1 MGVAG
6 GPILVWGA
14 GAIGGTIGAHLVRA
28 GADVTFVDRD
38 RDHVAAMQAKGLA
51 IEGPIA
57 AFTVPARAVTAEAL
71 EGRFARILLCVKAQD
86 TEAACG
92 ALAPHLAEDGYVV
105 SAQNGLNEIAIAAI
119 LGEAR
124 TIGCFVNFGAD
135 YLEPGLIHYAGRGS
149 VVVGEI
155 DGSETERL
163 RALHRLLLGF
173 EERAVL
179 TRNIWGYL
187 WGKLAYGAMLIATA
201 LTNASIADCLAS
213 ERHRRLFVALA
224 REPLA
229 VAAARGV
236 VPEAFDGFDP
246 AAFRPGMSEAAALE
260 SLDRLVAFNRR
271 SAKSHSG
278 IWRDLAVR
286 KRRTETE
293 VQLGPVVALGRQ
305 HGVATPLLA
314 RLIELI
320 RDIEAGRRP
329 QGWEALDLLGEAVP
343 A

>member
-1 MGVAG
+1 MGLGG

-28 GADVTFVDRD
+28 GEDVTFVDRD
-38 RDHVAAMQAKGLA
+38 RDHIAAMQREGLT
-51 IEGPIA
+51 INGPIA
-57 AFTVPARAVTAEAL
+57 EFTVPAKAVTADQL
-71 EGRFARILLCVKAQD
+71 QDRFARVLLCVKAQD
-86 TEAACG
+86 TEEAART
-92 ALAPHLAEDGYVV
+92 LARHLTEDGYAV
-105 SAQNGLNEIAIAAI
+105 SAQNGLNEIIIAEI

-124 TIGCFVNFGAD
+124 TMGCFVNFGAD

-149 VVVGEI
+149 VVVGEL
-155 DGSETERL
+155 DGGETERL
-163 RALHRLLLGF
+163 RALHQLLRAF

-213 ERHRRLFVALA
+213 EPHRRLFIALA

-246 AAFRPGMSEAAALE
+246 TSFRPGMSEAAALD
-260 SLDRLVAFNRR
+260 SLDWLVAFNRR
-271 SAKSHSG
+271 SAKTHSG

-293 VQLGPVVALGRQ
+293 VQLGPVVELGRH
-305 HGVATPLLA
+305 HGVATPLTA
-314 RLIELI
+314 RLIELV
-320 RDIEAGRRP
+320 RDIETGRRA
-329 QGWEALDLLGEAVP
+329 QGWEVLDLLGGAVP